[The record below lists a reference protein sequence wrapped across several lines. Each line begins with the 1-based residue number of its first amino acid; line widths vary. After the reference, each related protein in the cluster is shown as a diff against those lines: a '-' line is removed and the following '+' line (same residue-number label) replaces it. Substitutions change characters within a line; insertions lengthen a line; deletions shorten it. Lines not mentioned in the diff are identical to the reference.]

1 MMLKSIYLDSF
12 RGATKP
18 VTIDF
23 DSSKKITLIFAENG
37 NGKSTIADA
46 LVCLLTNEK
55 GSIDDKSG
63 VDTQFIKSLDAN
75 TAKISMT
82 TDTNTYSATITGNAK
97 DFTKHFPDSAPDI
110 RYLRRTQIISLL
122 NLKPSDRYEQLKN
135 YIDVSGVYKSEEE
148 LRKLSRDIDEDT
160 NTLVS
165 VIENSKATLDT
176 IWTKEGSPM
185 NEMLVWAKSESEKD
199 ITQVKIDLDILK
211 GLSQQWREIGK
222 KYNDILLSITSVNI
236 ARTNYKSA
244 FGLLQKLQEQNTV
257 NNADLLNLLEQ
268 AKKYIG
274 KQSEIKN
281 CPICSS
287 NIEQNDIIL
296 SLDRQ
301 ITSMSALGKAA
312 KSVEVAKKDFDRKA
326 AVINQQTDVFSNM
339 LIKHKDSISKYQ
351 KSIPAIIPFVESIS
365 IDKKANYLCYQN
377 NLEQLSILA
386 TRISSSE
393 ENKSKTI
400 IQHNSISEQFK
411 SISLNSKKFD
421 YLIKLSKAAEKTLS
435 IVENTRKEYYDNE
448 LLSIS
453 GEVERMYQ
461 HLHKDEGL
469 GGIKLFLNPKFKTSL
484 ELQANFYNQEGITP
498 QSVYSESHLDTLGIC
513 IFLALA
519 KKYSDGNS
527 ILVLDDVV
535 MSVDENHLNKFIDL
549 LHEEADN
556 FGQIIITTHYR
567 PWKDRYR
574 THRAPGGKVHFLE
587 LRKWSK
593 ENGIR
598 VQNGRVELQELEI
611 ALNDNEY
618 FDRQIIASKSGII
631 LENILDYLTDIY
643 EYYVPKRKDSK
654 YTLGELI
661 DTLQPKYLKNIKV
674 VQVTKSTDAS
684 GNALDSEA
692 EYQIQPIID
701 DLKSLLFIRNQVGAH
716 FNLIQDAND
725 EDVELFGKKTLE
737 LGKLLVCNE
746 TGQLPLYKSV
756 DHWRSK
762 NGSIKLYPS
771 EKI

>member
-1 MMLKSIYLDSF
+1 MLKSIYLDSF

-23 DSSKKITLIFAENG
+23 DSTKKITLIFAENG

-63 VDTQFIKSLDAN
+63 VDNQFLKSLDAN

-82 TDTNTYSATITGNAK
+82 TDINTYTATISGAAK
-97 DFTKHFPDSAPDI
+97 DFTKHFPDTAPDI

-148 LRKLSRDIDEDT
+148 LRKLVRDIEDDI

-165 VIENSKATLDT
+165 VIENSKTTLEA
-176 IWTKEGSPM
+176 IWVKEDSPM
-185 NEMLVWAKSESEKD
+185 NNMLDWAKSESEKD

-222 KYNDILLSITSVNI
+222 KYNDILLSITSVNN
-236 ARTNYKSA
+236 ARSNYKTA
-244 FGLLQKLQEQNTV
+244 FGLLQSLQEQNTV

-274 KQSEIKN
+274 KQSEIN
-281 CPICSS
+281 ICPICSS

-296 SLDRQ
+296 SLNSQ

-312 KSVEVAKKDFDRKA
+312 KSVEVAKIDFDRKA
-326 AVINQQTDVFSNM
+326 AIINQQTDVFSNL
-339 LIKHKDSISKYQ
+339 LIKYKDSIGKYQ
-351 KSIPAIIPFVESIS
+351 NIIPAIIPFVDSIS
-365 IDKKANYLCYQN
+365 LDKKANYLCYQN

-393 ENKSKTI
+393 EKKSKTI

-411 SISLNSKKFD
+411 SITLNSKKFD
-421 YLIKLSKAAEKTLS
+421 YLNRLSKAANKTLS

-448 LLSIS
+448 LFSIS

-461 HLHKDEGL
+461 HLHPHEGL

-535 MSVDENHLNKFIDL
+535 MSVDETHLDKFIEL
-549 LHEEADN
+549 LHEEATN

-598 VQNGRVELQELEI
+598 VQNGRVELQELEL
-611 ALNDNEY
+611 ALNDTAY

-631 LENILDYLTDIY
+631 LENLLDYLSDIY
-643 EYYVPKRKDSK
+643 EYHLPKRKSLK

-661 DTLQPKYLKNIKV
+661 DTLQPKYLKNLKTV
-674 VQVTKSTDAS
+674 HLSKSNDAS
-684 GNALDSEA
+684 GNENVSEI
-692 EYQIQPIID
+692 EHLLQPVID
-701 DLKSLLFIRNQVGAH
+701 DLRKLLFIRNQVGAH
-716 FNLIQDAND
+716 FNLGEDASD

-737 LGKLLVCNE
+737 LGNLLVCND

-756 DHWRSK
+756 DHWKSK